1 MANFGNLYDYNT
13 SSGIVIP
20 QTSTVKSA
28 VEQAFKDIFGADF
41 STVPETTNGR
51 LIEALTLLF
60 VDVCGVN
67 AQNANG
73 FSLTSALGSFLDGL
87 GATWGVERLQ
97 GETDAEYRKRIILS
111 ASRGSGF
118 AQSVANEIGKVVGV
132 QGVVVLDNGLEDPD
146 VLPKDAQG
154 NTTGHSIAVP
164 AHTIYVCV
172 RGGSND
178 GIAEAIMR
186 TKSMGC
192 SMDASQEFGTVVNQS
207 VTIGSSTLTA
217 TFHRPIQ
224 RYAWID
230 ITVNPIAY
238 TGYNISS
245 DTQSAVRSLLAANRM
260 NATITKDQMVA
271 AIVAQGSGIVAT
283 DITISVSASDS
294 ESSASEV
301 DSLVIMP
308 YMFVDPDTTTIR
320 VTSI

>member
-13 SSGIVIP
+13 SRGIVIP
-20 QTSTVKSA
+20 QTSTVKGA
-28 VEQAFKDIFGADF
+28 VEQAFKEIFGADF

-118 AQSVANEIGKVVGV
+118 AQSVANEIGKVSGV

-192 SMDASQEFGTVVNQS
+192 SMDSDATLGTVV
-207 VTIGSSTLTA
+207 SSTVTSEGISFTA
-217 TFHRPIQ
+217 TFHRPSQ
-224 RYAWID
+224 LYVWID
-230 ITVNPIAY
+230 VTANTIAY
-238 TGYNISS
+238 TGS
-245 DTQSAVRSLLAANRM
+245 DAADDIEDAVHALLSDNVM
-260 NATITKDQMVA
+260 NATVTKPQIVA
-271 AIVAQGSGIVAT
+271 AIAALGSGIVAT
-283 DITISVSASDS
+283 EVSVSVNSSDD
-294 ESSASEV
+294 ESTAVPV
-301 DSLVIMP
+301 DSLVVMP
-308 YMFVDPDTTTIR
+308 YMFVDSATVPVRTT
-320 VTSI
+320 VQ